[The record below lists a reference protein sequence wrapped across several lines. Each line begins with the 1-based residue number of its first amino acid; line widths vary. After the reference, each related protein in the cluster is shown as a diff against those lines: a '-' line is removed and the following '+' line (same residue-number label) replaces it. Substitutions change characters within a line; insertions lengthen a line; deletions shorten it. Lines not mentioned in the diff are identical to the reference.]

1 MLFYKIILI
10 VVILALVYEIFSF
23 FKEKKKFNTDFV
35 RSILIDLFA
44 LVFCLSKIFPD
55 ISWL

>member
-10 VVILALVYEIFSF
+10 VVISALSYEVFSF
-23 FKEKKKFNTDFV
+23 FKEKKKINMDFV
-35 RSILIDLFA
+35 RGILIDLFA

>member
-10 VVILALVYEIFSF
+10 VVISALSYEIFSF
-23 FKEKKKFNTDFV
+23 FKEKKKINMDFV
-35 RSILIDLFA
+35 RGILIDLFA

-55 ISWL
+55 VSWL

>member
-10 VVILALVYEIFSF
+10 VVISALSYEIFSF
-23 FKEKKKFNTDFV
+23 FKEKKKINMDFV
-35 RSILIDLFA
+35 RGILIDLFA
-44 LVFCLSKIFPD
+44 LVFCLSKIFPE